1 MGRFPTSFMFVERV
15 RVRECHAEEAKGTG
29 KVVFLL
35 SPWFFQKRSQDITQI
50 QFMMELL
57 MYIQFNQWLLLNSK
71 AIAIIQ
77 AVGDIICKFFDIS
90 AH

>member
-1 MGRFPTSFMFVERV
+1 MLL
-15 RVRECHAEEAKGTG
+15 EAKGTG

-57 MYIQFNQWLLLNSK
+57 MYIQFSQWLFLDSK

-77 AVGDIICKFFDIS
+77 AVRDIIYKSFDIPIHY
-90 AH
+90 AMT